1 MTNIVQ
7 TNAFFKKLQL
17 KTNAKK
23 VYLDYPF
30 IETVS
35 KQRQAFLLLKVSY
48 PENAIRLFLEAIP
61 LF

>member
-1 MTNIVQ
+1 MLIS
-7 TNAFFKKLQL
+7 KYLRL
-17 KTNAKK
+17 KTKAKK

-48 PENAIRLFLEAIP
+48 PEIAIRLFLKALLI
-61 LF
+61 F

>member
-1 MTNIVQ
+1 ML
-7 TNAFFKKLQL
+7 FSKKLRL

-35 KQRQAFLLLKVSY
+35 KQRQTFLLLKVSY
-48 PENAIRLFLEAIP
+48 PEIAFHLFLEAIP